1 VLVAIRLQLA
11 SQTYMV
17 TANQVLRRGPSSGHK
32 VIKNSELEWNSLR
45 WLVLAWAL
53 HLYTHDSLKSLVWA
67 LYNSVT
73 RQLAGMAGR

>member
-11 SQTYMV
+11 SQSYIIA
-17 TANQVLRRGPSSGHK
+17 ANPMPRRGQPLDHK
-32 VIKNSELEWNSLR
+32 VTKNSELERNTLR

-53 HLYTHDSLKSLVWA
+53 HLYTHNSLKSLVWA

-73 RQLAGMAGR
+73 GQLAGMAG